1 MDKLPCSTSFLMSIN
16 FEGLKE
22 VIDFF
27 HKNINILNGKINDLN
42 LKFKGFED
50 IKNQIR
56 ENNIKTESSLRLLS
70 ELEQKTNNYSQ
81 NIIQNSLNISL
92 NKEGLENIKEE
103 IEIIK
108 SNNNN
113 LFNTINDLNT
123 NQNKDNFNKEE
134 INIENNNVELKNE
147 IEQIKTENKEIFEK
161 LFKKVEELEL
171 KINKKN
177 DSEKTKEELIDIKKE
192 NLEDNIIYKDLCNK
206 VKILEEKINK
216 IEEEKTNEIIIP
228 AQNKE
233 SEIKNISVDNPNNLI
248 QKQIDIEEDKITI
261 TKEPYLD
268 KLNQIENKII
278 KLENDFLSLQLKNNI
293 NYTGEN
299 QYLIPNTNIN
309 ENIVNNN
316 SNKIIIDNNNNKT
329 NEEIKQKEGKDNDDN
344 IDEIKNI
351 NEENK
356 SKFKY
361 IENKIME
368 ITSLINELNKSIS
381 SGKYLEK
388 VEHLKFSKKIELQL
402 KDYND
407 KINGI
412 LSKEFINN
420 EVSKRINMTN
430 NIPQSFNYDEDK
442 KGIQKNNNNFNEHEL
457 IESLKST
464 FQIMISENLQKID
477 ISSNSKIIEI
487 ERELENQTN
496 IINELTT
503 KSTEISTKN
512 NSNNKNCLELVE
524 KTKNEIEKNIKMLED
539 QIMNIPKIKEE
550 LEFCQ
555 ALLLGKEEQEKYK
568 NMPKEERN
576 NEISLITSVKEEITI
591 HGNYLKKLSEGINK
605 LNNRINNLNKENL
618 TLIKKD
624 LKNESNFILED
635 FKTGLKASITKIEDQ
650 LRDKVDKLGLDQF
663 WNKVNEQLIEEMK
676 QKIDKK
682 ELNKNNMYLKKKIDN
697 LESKISRTFVD
708 TLIDLQMDE
717 APLLV
722 KKNFR
727 EITEQKCASCGQNLQ
742 NDKNNG
748 LLGTSMDFNN
758 FGTNLH
764 KTYRPRNIND
774 KDKLPE
780 IKTNLQK

>member
-161 LFKKVEELEL
+161 LFKKVEVLEL

-316 SNKIIIDNNNNKT
+316 SNKIIIDNKNKT
-329 NEEIKQKEGKDNDDN
+329 NEEMKQKEEKDNDDN

-356 SKFKY
+356 IKFKY

-412 LSKEFINN
+412 LSKEFKNN

-487 ERELENQTN
+487 EQELENQTN
-496 IINELTT
+496 IINGLTT

-512 NSNNKNCLELVE
+512 NNNNKNCLELVE
-524 KTKNEIEKNIKMLED
+524 KTKNEIKNSMKILED

-635 FKTGLKASITKIEDQ
+635 FKTGLKTSITKIEDQ

-748 LLGTSMDFNN
+748 LLGTSIDFNN
-758 FGTNLH
+758 FGTNQH

>member
-16 FEGLKE
+16 FEGLKD
-22 VIDFF
+22 VINFF

-134 INIENNNVELKNE
+134 INIDNNNVELKNE

-316 SNKIIIDNNNNKT
+316 SNRIIIDNKNKT
-329 NEEIKQKEGKDNDDN
+329 NEEMKQKEEKDNDDN

-356 SKFKY
+356 IKFKY

-388 VEHLKFSKKIELQL
+388 VEHLKFSKIIELQL

-487 ERELENQTN
+487 EQELENQTN
-496 IINELTT
+496 IINGLTT

-512 NSNNKNCLELVE
+512 NNNNKNCLELVE
-524 KTKNEIEKNIKMLED
+524 KTKNEIENSMKILED

-635 FKTGLKASITKIEDQ
+635 FKTGLKTSITKIEDQ

-663 WNKVNEQLIEEMK
+663 WNKINEQLIEEMK

-748 LLGTSMDFNN
+748 LLGTSIDFNN
-758 FGTNLH
+758 FGTNQH

>member
-177 DSEKTKEELIDIKKE
+177 DSEKTKEELIYIKKE

-278 KLENDFLSLQLKNNI
+278 KLENDFLSLQLKKNI
-293 NYTGEN
+293 NYTDEN

-316 SNKIIIDNNNNKT
+316 SNKIIIDNKNKT
-329 NEEIKQKEGKDNDDN
+329 NEEMKQKEEKDNDDN

-412 LSKEFINN
+412 LSKEFKNN

-464 FQIMISENLQKID
+464 FQIMILENLQKID

-496 IINELTT
+496 IINGLTT

-512 NSNNKNCLELVE
+512 NNNNKNCLELVE
-524 KTKNEIEKNIKMLED
+524 KTKNEIEKNMKMLED

-635 FKTGLKASITKIEDQ
+635 FKTGLKTSITKIEDQ

-780 IKTNLQK
+780 INTNLQK

>member
-134 INIENNNVELKNE
+134 INIDNNNVELKNE

-316 SNKIIIDNNNNKT
+316 SNRIIIDNKNKT
-329 NEEIKQKEGKDNDDN
+329 NEEMKQKEEKDNDDN

-356 SKFKY
+356 IKFKY

-388 VEHLKFSKKIELQL
+388 VEHLKFSKIIELQL

-487 ERELENQTN
+487 EQELENQTN
-496 IINELTT
+496 IINGLTT

-512 NSNNKNCLELVE
+512 NNNNKNCLELVE
-524 KTKNEIEKNIKMLED
+524 KTKNEIENSMKILED

-635 FKTGLKASITKIEDQ
+635 FKTGLKTSITKIEDQ

-748 LLGTSMDFNN
+748 LLGTSIDFNN
-758 FGTNLH
+758 FGTNQH